1 MIPAPTLELRAALPL
16 ILISLGA
23 FAVLL
28 AEILL
33 KPRGVHAPTRN
44 PAFAS
49 AVLCTLSV
57 LTLAAIMLSSAS
69 MFAEGSSLTFNV
81 VRPFVRLD
89 RFAHFSIALV
99 ALGSLLSCL
108 LSYYYL
114 RELKI
119 DHGEYYALILLATSG
134 MILLVS
140 AVDLIA
146 VFLGIELLS
155 IPIYVLA
162 GFDRRKL
169 RSNEAALKYF
179 LVGSFASAILLY
191 GMALLYGATGAT
203 DFVAIRQA
211 FETWQSAPHGAPAP
225 GAASL
230 LGQPLAA
237 LGLAFVVV
245 GFTFKISA
253 VPFHQWTPDV
263 YEGAPTS
270 VTAFMSVTVKAAAF
284 AGLMRI
290 LGIAFGGGGEA
301 LRDVLWWLAVGTM
314 IVGNVMAVIQE
325 NVKRLLAYSSVAHA
339 GYLLMGLVAGT
350 QAGSSAMLFYL
361 LAYSFTNLGAFAVI
375 IALTNRGQD
384 LDRIEDFAGLARSR
398 PALAALMTLFMV
410 SLAGMPGTAGFI
422 GKLQVFLAAVR
433 EGYVGLTIIAV
444 MTSLVS
450 FYYYLRLPVVMY
462 MREPGA
468 ELPRMRLHSAEGVV
482 LAVCAIA
489 VIALGLF
496 PGEGPLFLSWV
507 HAVDWTRE
515 SAAVLAGR

>member
-1 MIPAPTLELRAALPL
+1 M
-16 ILISLGA
+16 
-23 FAVLL
+23 
-28 AEILL
+28 
-33 KPRGVHAPTRN
+33 
-44 PAFAS
+44 
-49 AVLCTLSV
+49 
-57 LTLAAIMLSSAS
+57 
-69 MFAEGSSLTFNV
+69 
-81 VRPFVRLD
+81 
-89 RFAHFSIALV
+89 
-99 ALGSLLSCL
+99 
-108 LSYYYL
+108 
-114 RELKI
+114 
-119 DHGEYYALILLATSG
+119 
-134 MILLVS
+134 VS
-140 AVDLIA
+140 AVDMLP
-146 VFLGIELLS
+146 VFVGLELMS

-169 RSNEAALKYF
+169 PSNESALKYF
-179 LVGSFASAILLY
+179 LIGSFASAILLY
-191 GMALLYGATGAT
+191 GMALLYGAAGSTS
-203 DFVAIRQA
+203 F
-211 FETWQSAPHGAPAP
+211 
-225 GAASL
+225 
-230 LGQPLAA
+230 AA
-237 LGLAFVVV
+237 LRAGFAANPTLATVGMGLVIV
-245 GFTFKISA
+245 GFAFKVSA

-263 YEGAPTS
+263 YEGAPS
-270 VTAFMSVTVKAAAF
+270 AVTAFMSVTVKAAAF

-290 LGIAFGGGGEA
+290 LSVAFGGGGEA

-361 LAYSFTNLGAFAVI
+361 LAYLFTNLGAFAVI

-384 LDRIEDFAGLARSR
+384 VDRLEDFAGLARSR

-422 GKLQVFLAAVR
+422 GKWLVFLAAVR
-433 EGYVGLTIIAV
+433 AEYVGLTLIAV
-444 MTSLVS
+444 LTSLVS

-489 VIALGLF
+489 VISLGLF

-507 HAVDWTRE
+507 QAFDWTRE

>member
-1 MIPAPTLELRAALPL
+1 MIPTPELELRAALPL
-16 ILISLGA
+16 ILIAGGS
-23 FAVLL
+23 FAVLV
-28 AEILL
+28 AEIFLS
-33 KPRGVHAPTRN
+33 PRGGKE
-44 PAFAS
+44 PAGSPARTS
-49 AVLCTLSV
+49 AVLCGLSV
-57 LTLAAIMLSSAS
+57 VTLAAIVASSAG
-69 MFAEGSSLTFNV
+69 MFVEGGSLAFHPTH
-81 VRPFVRLD
+81 PFVRLD
-89 RFAHFSIALV
+89 RFANFAIAV
-99 ALGSLLSCL
+99 VSLGSLLSCL

-119 DHGEYYALILLATSG
+119 DHGEYYVLLLLATSG

-140 AVDLIA
+140 SVDLIA

-191 GMALLYGATGAT
+191 GMALIYGATGST
-203 DFVAIRQA
+203 DFAAIGRA
-211 FETWQSAPHGAPAP
+211 FDRSGTAP
-225 GAASL
+225 SVL
-230 LGQPLAA
+230 EQPLAA
-237 LGLAFVVV
+237 LGLALVVV
-245 GFTFKISA
+245 GFTFKISS

-270 VTAFMSVTVKAAAF
+270 VTAFMSVTVKVAAF

-290 LGIAFGGGGEA
+290 VVEAFDGGGPG
-301 LRDVLWWLAVGTM
+301 LREVLWWLAAATM
-314 IVGNVMAVIQE
+314 VVGNVMAVIQE

-350 QAGSSAMLFYL
+350 QAGWAAMLFYL
-361 LAYSFTNLGAFAVI
+361 LAYLFTNLGAFGVI
-375 IALTNRGQD
+375 IALAHRGQD
-384 LDRIEDFAGLARSR
+384 ADRIEDFTGLARTR
-398 PALAALMTLFMV
+398 PALAALMTLFLI
-410 SLAGMPGTAGFI
+410 SLAGIPGTAGFI

-444 MTSLVS
+444 LTSLVS
-450 FYYYLRLPVVMY
+450 VYYYLRLPVVMY

-468 ELPRMRLHSAEGVV
+468 EPPRLRLHSAEGLV
-482 LAVCAIA
+482 LLVCAVA
-489 VIALGLF
+489 VVALGLF
-496 PGEGPLFLSWV
+496 PAEGPLQ
-507 HAVDWTRE
+507 AIDWTRE

>member
-16 ILISLGA
+16 ILISVGA

-28 AEILL
+28 ADLLL
-33 KPRGVHAPTRN
+33 KKRGAKS

-49 AVLCTLSV
+49 AVLCTLSL
-57 LTLAAIMLSSAS
+57 LTLAVIAASSAG
-69 MFAEGSSLTFNV
+69 MFVEGSSVSFNAA
-81 VRPFVRLD
+81 RPFVRLD
-89 RFAHFSIALV
+89 RFANFAIAVV
-99 ALGSLLSCL
+99 ALGSALSCL

-119 DHGEYYALILLATSG
+119 DHGEYYALVLLATSG
-134 MILLVS
+134 MILLIS

-191 GMALLYGATGAT
+191 GMALLYGATGST
-203 DFVAIRQA
+203 DFAAIRKV
-211 FETWQSAPHGAPAP
+211 FDPS
-225 GAASL
+225 
-230 LGQPLAA
+230 QPLAA
-237 LGLAFVVV
+237 LGLALVVV
-245 GFTFKISA
+245 GFTFKISS
-253 VPFHQWTPDV
+253 VPFHLWTPDV

-270 VTAFMSVTVKAAAF
+270 VTAFMSVTVKTAAF

-290 LGIAFGGGGEA
+290 VVVAFDGGGPA
-301 LRDVLWWLAVGTM
+301 LRDVFWWLAASTM

-325 NVKRLLAYSSVAHA
+325 NVKRLLAYS
-339 GYLLMGLVAGT
+339 
-350 QAGSSAMLFYL
+350 MLFYL
-361 LAYSFTNLGAFAVI
+361 LAYLFTNLGAFGVI
-375 IALTNRGQD
+375 IALTHRGQD
-384 LDRIEDFAGLARSR
+384 ADRLEDFTGLARTR

-410 SLAGMPGTAGFI
+410 SLAGIPGTAGFI
-422 GKLQVFLAAVR
+422 GKLQIFLAAVR
-433 EGYVGLTIIAV
+433 EGYVGLTVIAV

-450 FYYYLRLPVVMY
+450 VYYYLRLPVVMY

-468 ELPRMRLHSAEGVV
+468 DLPRLRLHSAEGIV
-482 LAVCAIA
+482 LAVCAVA
-489 VIALGLF
+489 VVALGLF
-496 PGEGPLFLSWV
+496 PGQGPGPLSWV
-507 HAVDWTRE
+507 HAVDWARE

>member
-33 KPRGVHAPTRN
+33 KPRGARTPARN
-44 PAFAS
+44 AAFAS
-49 AVLCTLSV
+49 AVLCTLSI
-57 LTLAAIMLSSAS
+57 LTLAAILVSSAG
-69 MFAEGSSLTFNV
+69 MFAEGSSLTFNFA
-81 VRPFVRLD
+81 RPFVRLD
-89 RFAHFSIALV
+89 RFANFSIGLV

-191 GMALLYGATGAT
+191 GMALLYGATGST
-203 DFVAIRQA
+203 DFGAIRQA
-211 FETWQSAPHGAPAP
+211 FDPSR
-225 GAASL
+225 
-230 LGQPLAA
+230 PLAA
-237 LGLAFVVV
+237 LGLALVVV

-263 YEGAPTS
+263 YEGAPSS

-290 LGIAFGGGGEA
+290 LFAAFGGGGEA

-314 IVGNVMAVIQE
+314 VVGNVMAVIQE

-361 LAYSFTNLGAFAVI
+361 LAYLFTNLGAFAVI

-384 LDRIEDFAGLARSR
+384 VDRLEDFAGLARSR

-410 SLAGMPGTAGFI
+410 SLAGIPGTAGFI

-444 MTSLVS
+444 LTSLVS
-450 FYYYLRLPVVMY
+450 VYYYLRLPVVMY
-462 MREPGA
+462 MREPGV

>member
-1 MIPAPTLELRAALPL
+1 MIAAPELELRAVLPL
-16 ILISLGA
+16 ILIAVGA

-28 AEILL
+28 AELFL
-33 KPRGVHAPTRN
+33 KARDPEDPLHR
-44 PAFAS
+44 PAFVS
-49 AVLCTLSV
+49 VVLCAISV
-57 LTLAAIMLSSAS
+57 LTLAAIVASSAGA
-69 MFAEGSSLTFNV
+69 FVEGTSFVFNEA
-81 VRPFVRLD
+81 RPFVKLD
-89 RFAHFSIALV
+89 RFANFAVALV

-114 RELKI
+114 RELRI
-119 DHGEYYALILLATSG
+119 QYGEYYALLLLATSG

-140 AVDLIA
+140 AVDLVA

-203 DFVAIRQA
+203 DFAAIRRA
-211 FETWQSAPHGAPAP
+211 FEPDQT
-225 GAASL
+225 
-230 LGQPLAA
+230 LAA
-237 LGLAFVVV
+237 LGLALVAV

-270 VTAFMSVTVKAAAF
+270 VTAFMSVTVKVAAF
-284 AGLMRI
+284 AGLMRMVEF
-290 LGIAFGGGGEA
+290 AFGGGGEG
-301 LRDVLWWLAVGTM
+301 LRSVLWWLAALTM

-339 GYLLMGLVAGT
+339 GYVLIGLVAGT
-350 QAGSSAMLFYL
+350 QAGLSAMLFYL
-361 LAYSFTNLGAFAVI
+361 LGYVFSNLGAFGVV
-375 IALTNRGQD
+375 IALAHRGRD
-384 LDRIEDFAGLARSR
+384 ADRIEDFAGLARSR
-398 PALAALMTLFMV
+398 PALAALMTLFLI
-410 SLAGMPGTAGFI
+410 SLAGIPGTVGFA

-444 MTSLVS
+444 LTSLVS
-450 FYYYLRLPVVMY
+450 VYYYLRLPVVMY
-462 MREPGA
+462 MREPGGEA
-468 ELPRMRLHSAEGVV
+468 PRMLLHSAEGLVLCVCAVAVV
-482 LAVCAIA
+482 L
-489 VIALGLF
+489 LGLF
-496 PGEGPLFLSWV
+496 FSEGPGLFSWV
-507 HAVDWTRE
+507 RALDWTRE

>member
-1 MIPAPTLELRAALPL
+1 MIPAPDLELRAALPL
-16 ILISLGA
+16 ILIGVGA
-23 FAVLL
+23 FAVLV
-28 AEILL
+28 AEIFL
-33 KPRGVHAPTRN
+33 KAPAGRAPARS
-44 PAFAS
+44 PAFVS
-49 AVLCTLSV
+49 AVLCALSLATLV
-57 LTLAAIMLSSAS
+57 AIAASSAA
-69 MFAEGSSLTFNV
+69 MFVEGSSLAFHAT
-81 VRPFVRLD
+81 RPFVRLD
-89 RFAHFSIALV
+89 RFANFAIAVV

-119 DHGEYYALILLATSG
+119 DHGEYYALVLLATSG

-162 GFDRRKL
+162 GFDRRKV
-169 RSNEAALKYF
+169 RSNESALKYF

-191 GMALLYGATGAT
+191 GMALIYGATGAT
-203 DFVAIRQA
+203 DFDAIRKS
-211 FETWQSAPHGAPAP
+211 FD
-225 GAASL
+225 AS
-230 LGQPLAA
+230 QPLAA
-237 LGLAFVVV
+237 LGLALIAV

-270 VTAFMSVTVKAAAF
+270 VTAFMSVTVKVAAF

-290 LGIAFGGGGEA
+290 VVEAFDGGGVG
-301 LRDVLWWLAVGTM
+301 LRDVLWWLAAATM

-350 QAGSSAMLFYL
+350 QAGWAAMLFYL
-361 LAYSFTNLGAFAVI
+361 LAYLFTNLGAFAVV
-375 IALTNRGQD
+375 IALAHRGQD
-384 LDRIEDFAGLARSR
+384 ADRIEDFTGLARTR
-398 PALAALMTLFMV
+398 PALAALMTLFLV
-410 SLAGMPGTAGFI
+410 SLAGIPGTAGFI

-444 MTSLVS
+444 LTSLVS

-468 ELPRMRLHSAEGVV
+468 ELPRLRLHSAEGLV
-482 LAVCAIA
+482 LVICAVA

-496 PGEGPLFLSWV
+496 PSGGPLE
-507 HAVDWTRE
+507 AIDWTRE

>member
-1 MIPAPTLELRAALPL
+1 VIPAPDLELRAVLPL
-16 ILISLGA
+16 ILISIGA

-28 AEILL
+28 AELFL
-33 KPRGVHAPTRN
+33 KARDAEDPARN
-44 PAFAS
+44 PAFVNV
-49 AVLCTLSV
+49 VLCGISV
-57 LTLAAIMLSSAS
+57 VTLAAIVASSAGA
-69 MFAEGSSLTFNV
+69 FAEGTSFVFNEA
-81 VRPFVRLD
+81 RPFVRLD
-89 RFAHFSIALV
+89 RFANFGIGLV

-114 RELKI
+114 RELRI
-119 DHGEYYALILLATSG
+119 QYGEYYALLLLATSG

-140 AVDLIA
+140 AVDLVA

-203 DFVAIRQA
+203 DFTAIRKA
-211 FETWQSAPHGAPAP
+211 FDPEQT
-225 GAASL
+225 
-230 LGQPLAA
+230 LAA
-237 LGLAFVVV
+237 LGLALVVV

-270 VTAFMSVTVKAAAF
+270 VTAFMSVTVKVAAF
-284 AGLMRI
+284 AGLMRMAVV
-290 LGIAFGGGGEA
+290 AFGGGGEA
-301 LRDVLWWLAVGTM
+301 LADVLWWLAALTM

-339 GYLLMGLVAGT
+339 GYVLMGLVAGT
-350 QAGSSAMLFYL
+350 QAGLSAMLFYL
-361 LAYSFTNLGAFAVI
+361 LGYVFSNLGAFGVV
-375 IALTNRGQD
+375 IALAHRGRD
-384 LDRIEDFAGLARSR
+384 ADRIEDFAGLARSR
-398 PALAALMTLFMV
+398 PALAALMTLFLI
-410 SLAGMPGTAGFI
+410 SLAGIPGTVGFA

-433 EGYVGLTIIAV
+433 EGYVGLTLIAV

-450 FYYYLRLPVVMY
+450 VYYYLRLPVVMY
-462 MREPGA
+462 MREPGGEA
-468 ELPRMRLHSAEGVV
+468 PRMRLHSAEGLVLGVCAVAVV
-482 LAVCAIA
+482 L
-489 VIALGLF
+489 LGLF
-496 PGEGPLFLSWV
+496 FSQGPWPFGWV
-507 HAVDWTRE
+507 HALDWARDG
-515 SAAVLAGR
+515 AAVLAGR

>member
-1 MIPAPTLELRAALPL
+1 MIPAPELELRAALPL
-16 ILISLGA
+16 ILIALGA
-23 FAVLL
+23 FAVLI
-28 AEILL
+28 AEIFLRSSEA
-33 KPRGVHAPTRN
+33 KAQGRS

-49 AVLCTLSV
+49 AVLCTISV
-57 LTLAAIMLSSAS
+57 LTLAAIVASSAG
-69 MFAEGSSLTFNV
+69 MFAEGTSLDFHAT
-81 VRPFVRLD
+81 RPFVRLD
-89 RFAHFSIALV
+89 RFANFAIAVV

-119 DHGEYYALILLATSG
+119 DHGEYYALVLFATSG

-169 RSNEAALKYF
+169 RSNESALKYF

-203 DFVAIRQA
+203 DFAAIRAAA
-211 FETWQSAPHGAPAP
+211 FDPAP
-225 GAASL
+225 GAPL
-230 LGQPLAA
+230 VPGQPLVA

-270 VTAFMSVTVKAAAF
+270 VTAFMSVTVKVAAF

-290 LGIAFGGGGEA
+290 VVNAFGGGDLA
-301 LRDVLWWLAVGTM
+301 LRDVLWWVAAATM

-339 GYLLMGLVAGT
+339 GYLLMGLVAGK
-350 QAGSSAMLFYL
+350 QAGWAAMLFYL
-361 LAYSFTNLGAFAVI
+361 LAYLFTNLGAFGVM
-375 IALTNRGQD
+375 IALTHRGQD
-384 LDRIEDFAGLARSR
+384 ADRLEDYTGLARTR
-398 PALAALMTLFMV
+398 PALAALMTLFLI
-410 SLAGMPGTAGFI
+410 SLAGIPGTAGFVA
-422 GKLQVFLAAVR
+422 KLQIFLAAVR

-444 MTSLVS
+444 LTSLVS
-450 FYYYLRLPVVMY
+450 VYYYLRLPVVMY

-468 ELPRMRLHSAEGVV
+468 ELPRLRLHSAEGLV
-482 LAVCAIA
+482 LLVCAVG

-496 PGEGPLFLSWV
+496 PSAGFFQ
-507 HAVDWTRE
+507 AIDWTRE